1 MQYSIGTILDGK
13 VNNITANGVY
23 VTIDNETFGFLPNIK
38 MTPYLNAEGKFAG
51 VKYDRIRVVVEDIRQ
66 DGMLLFCDFNYWVK
80 LQVAK
85 EFSSRYEP
93 GTIFSC
99 EVKSVSDSTATIL
112 VSNTVEGY
120 ISKDQLGWNAIN
132 KVSDVLYVGEPINA
146 VFIGT
151 DNMRLLFSLKYLQ
164 KRPYDDS
171 LYDLSLDD
179 LMKYCGHSG
188 TEFVGECHKRGPYV
202 FLENLYSINPGEEG
216 KILTDKKY
224 GYNLRAIVPGNNSSL
239 IEGNFYKFKLALVPK
254 ETRLERNQL
263 FQFRAANISPI
274 NRNPFSDDV
283 LEAFKKNISPYTN
296 ITASHLLAE
305 VGKNMYSSK
314 DRMFFELI
322 QNADDASPENGVS
335 VTVKTEGDYLT
346 LVHNGFSFD
355 REDFEAISSA
365 ANGTKKANENKTG
378 YKGIGFKSVF
388 TDSQEV
394 LIKTGGYQFKYQK
407 DHPVFTS
414 FEKFYFFVNEL
425 STQEQKD
432 RFLARF
438 SSERAKFNGV
448 SDIPWQLEP
457 IWVKKEAFPTLS
469 AFQSG
474 ANVAIALKLGE
485 DKINDEKGYRKAIEA
500 VIDKPKFMLFLR
512 NTNRIDFNER
522 SASKEIDG
530 SRILLKN
537 SFGAVRQE
545 LFERKDYLIDTSDEV
560 FVEKGYDIKRKI
572 EKEDDGKII
581 EATFVNSKN
590 QEYENIPK
598 KLAISKSTEI
608 TFAVKVDTNEKA
620 HIKPDT
626 NCSEVSMFA
635 YLPTLVK
642 EFKFP
647 FFINANFVLDS
658 PRQHI
663 LSDNPWN
670 CFLMGE
676 IGELIVKWCAEL
688 CERREPNA
696 LDLLPTAFF
705 NESESDIAE
714 LSEAFNKRYKSALG
728 CVPFI
733 LCGDNK
739 LHIPSE
745 VVIDKTGLAKIVG
758 ESVFCNI
765 LGSIKHIPSHDI
777 ECSVLDNDIFA
788 SVEKIHLSHLVTL
801 LNDNTKINAWYKSA
815 TKHDQDAF
823 LSWLDKNSE
832 SLKTIISTLNI
843 FKLGEDMVSS
853 SDITI
858 EKSRLITT
866 DKINPIKS
874 VLEKIGFSCTELID
888 DESKLKPFAPK
899 QSLKKLFE
907 ALSSN
912 EKLGGLTT
920 DEKLLLIKHFA
931 QVESIDGSSIS
942 ALSLF
947 HNESGIIKPINAM
960 IAYVDDSPKWI
971 KPFMIKKD
979 ENSEDI
985 QSYLVPADRAFEK
998 LILPNLSSVQT
1009 DINTIYR
1016 HFKWT
1021 DAKLSKRVVDILK
1034 QEDKLASFI
1043 DIVKDLGKDTKEYYL
1058 QSITK
1063 LDISEDKEYSKDSY
1077 EYKVLQLAIDTYED
1091 PSVFSDYVFIGVK
1104 CLKDFSIKDDVKCE
1118 YTTSTSSVLQFVMM
1132 SLSRLLPSY
1141 VNQSD
1146 KIDDVKALFDSS
1158 LAFDK
1163 LVKAK
1168 RKTAQWVEG
1177 ELNKSLGIVH
1187 ASYEPWK
1194 KNAGN
1199 AQQYLFSVYRRRLSW
1214 PNVKG
1219 FSIKLED
1226 ESDDFINEMMDYLY
1240 TKDLPISSSPF
1251 TCKITSYFTG
1261 KFFDNDYILNEEQL
1275 LPSIERWADDENKRQ
1290 YLLKNGVRDLD
1301 NIVISFR
1308 KAFISNQEFKQVD
1321 DLYDADKKS
1330 SLEFFVGTDYVHWPV
1345 IGEYQ
1350 IDFLNKMLAI
1360 RYSPLKESID
1370 SETLESKATEM
1381 MTNSYVNW
1389 AANSFP
1395 NIFLYDGKMPMVV
1408 TLNGNSTV
1416 LMRTA
1421 SGTHYYDTTK
1431 RKLYLD
1437 KNEDTDELMF
1447 DIARGNKIPFNLD
1460 DYRAVFRVGMTAVS
1474 NEELEQT
1481 HQKIEDLTSELTEKE
1496 NLLIRYRQ
1504 RFGDIDAISSSPA
1517 QGSDSHK
1524 ADATIKKGDHEG
1536 LSSSERTAAQLE
1548 AQQFLKQ
1555 TQPNWVFPEHYAE
1568 ADDEGEPFY
1577 FSTINVIDENG
1588 VRFPIVLKSHK
1599 TEGEPLKINTFE
1611 WDSISKDKARIFV
1624 YTGNDIKE
1632 IDVMDLV
1639 RDQPT
1644 VNVSF
1649 STENLD
1655 IEERI
1660 SAFADSLRY
1669 FKELHFDFDSF
1680 NLSKQAR
1687 SLAGMYN
1694 ENARRQGATSD
1705 KTDL

>member
-1 MQYSIGTILDGK
+1 MQHSIGTVLDGK
-13 VNNITANGVY
+13 VNNVTINGVY
-23 VTIDNETFGFLPNIK
+23 VTIDNETFGFLPNTK
-38 MTPYLNAEGKFAG
+38 MPSYLNAEGKFAG
-51 VKYDRIRVVVEDIRQ
+51 AKYDRVRVVVEDIRQ
-66 DGMLLFCDFNYWVK
+66 DGMLLFCDFDYWVK

-93 GTIFSC
+93 GTIFPC
-99 EVKSVSDSTATIL
+99 EVKSVSDSLATIL
-112 VSNTVEGY
+112 VSNAIEGY

-146 VFIGT
+146 VFVGE
-151 DNMRLLFSLKYLQ
+151 DNVRLLFGLKYLQ
-164 KRPYDDS
+164 KKPYDES

-202 FLENLYSINPGEEG
+202 FLENLYSNNPGEEG

-239 IEGNFYKFKLALVPK
+239 VEGRFYKFNLTLVPK

-263 FQFRAANISPI
+263 FQFRAANITPVV
-274 NRNPFSDDV
+274 RNPFSDDV
-283 LEAFKKNISPYTN
+283 LKAFKKNISPYTN

-346 LVHNGFSFD
+346 IIHNGFSFD

-365 ANGTKKANENKTG
+365 ANGTKKANENTTG

-407 DHPVFTS
+407 DHPVFNN

-448 SDIPWQLEP
+448 NDIPWQLEP
-457 IWVKKEAFPTLS
+457 IWVKKEAFPSLA

-537 SFGAVRQE
+537 SFGTVRQE

-560 FVEKGYDIKRKI
+560 FAEKGFDIKRKI
-572 EKEDDGKII
+572 ENEDDGKII

-608 TFAVKVDTNEKA
+608 TFAVTVDTNEKE

-642 EFKFP
+642 EFKFS

-688 CERREPNA
+688 CARREQNA
-696 LDLLPTAFF
+696 LDILPTAFF

-714 LSEAFNKRYKSALG
+714 LSEAFNKRYTAALDS
-728 CVPFI
+728 VPFI
-733 LCGDNK
+733 LCGDGM
-739 LHIPSE
+739 LHIPNE

-758 ESVFCNI
+758 ESVYCNI
-765 LGSIKHIPSHDI
+765 LGSTKHIPSNDLD
-777 ECSVLDNDIFA
+777 CSVLDNVIFA
-788 SVEKIHLSHLVTL
+788 SVEKVHLSRLATL
-801 LNDNTKINAWYKSA
+801 LSDNTKINAWYKTA
-815 TKHDQDAF
+815 TNTDQDAF
-823 LSWLDKNSE
+823 LSWLDKNAD
-832 SLKTIISTLNI
+832 SLKAIIPSFNI
-843 FKLGEDMVSS
+843 FKFGEDMVSS
-853 SDITI
+853 SEITI

-866 DKINPIKS
+866 DKIKPIKS
-874 VLEKIGFSCTELID
+874 VLEKIGFSCTESID

-907 ALSSN
+907 ALPSK
-912 EKLGGLTT
+912 EKLGDLSTE
-920 DEKLLLIKHFA
+920 EKLLLIKHFA
-931 QVESIDGSSIS
+931 PVESIDGASIS

-947 HNESGIIKPINAM
+947 HNESGIIKPMNAM
-960 IAYVDDSPKWI
+960 VAYVDDSPQWI

-1009 DINTIYR
+1009 DITTLYR

-1021 DAKLSKRVVDILK
+1021 DAKLSKKVVDILK

-1043 DIVKDLGKDTKEYYL
+1043 DIVRDLGKDTKEYYL

-1063 LDISEDKEYSKDSY
+1063 LDISEEKEYSKESF

-1091 PSVFSDYVFIGVK
+1091 PSVFSDYVFIGEK
-1104 CLKDFSIKDDVKCE
+1104 CLKEFSIKDDVKCE
-1118 YTTSTSSVLQFVMM
+1118 YTTTSSSVLQSIMM

-1158 LAFDK
+1158 LAWDK
-1163 LVKAK
+1163 LVKSK

-1199 AQQYLFSVYRRRLSW
+1199 AQQYLFSVYRRRLQWST
-1214 PNVKG
+1214 VKG
-1219 FSIKLED
+1219 FAIKLED
-1226 ESDDFINEMMDYLY
+1226 ESDEFINEMMDFLY
-1240 TKDLPISSSPF
+1240 SKNLTISTSPF
-1251 TCKITSYFTG
+1251 TCKITGYFTK
-1261 KFFDNDYILNEEQL
+1261 KFFDNDYIIDDEQL
-1275 LPSIERWADDENKRQ
+1275 LPAIERWADDDDKRK
-1290 YLLKNGVRDLD
+1290 YLIKNGIRDLD
-1301 NIVISFR
+1301 DDIISFR
-1308 KAFISNQEFKQVD
+1308 KAFISNQEFKEFD
-1321 DLYDADKKS
+1321 DIPDTDKKS
-1330 SLEFFVGTDYVHWPV
+1330 TVEFLVGTNFVQWPV
-1345 IGEYQ
+1345 SGKHQVDYLTRVLSLKYTP
-1350 IDFLNKMLAI
+1350 LNQ
-1360 RYSPLKESID
+1360 SID
-1370 SETLESKATEM
+1370 SETLERESSEM
-1381 MTNSYVNW
+1381 TTTSYLNWIVNSY
-1389 AANSFP
+1389 P
-1395 NIFLYDGKMPMVV
+1395 RIYLYDGNMPMNV
-1408 TLNGNSTV
+1408 TYSGSSVV
-1416 LMRTA
+1416 LMKTT
-1421 SGTHYYDTTK
+1421 SGIYYYDASK
-1431 RKLYLD
+1431 KIVYID
-1437 KNEDTDELMF
+1437 KNEDIDELMF
-1447 DIARGNKIPFNLD
+1447 DLARGSKVPFNLD

-1474 NEELEQT
+1474 NEELQQT
-1481 HQKIEDLTSELTEKE
+1481 QQIIDELTSELTEKE
-1496 NLLIRYRQ
+1496 RLLLRYRQ
-1504 RFGDIDAISSSPA
+1504 RYGDIDAVPTPTT
-1517 QGSDSHK
+1517 QDSERNK
-1524 ADATIKKGDHEG
+1524 GDATIKKGDRHG
-1536 LSSSERTAAQLE
+1536 LSLSERTAAQLE

-1555 TQPNWVFPEHYAE
+1555 TQPKWEFPEHYAE
-1568 ADDEGEPFY
+1568 ADEEGEPCY
-1577 FSTINVIDENG
+1577 YSTVDVIDEEG
-1588 VRFPIVLKSHK
+1588 VHFPIVLKSHK
-1599 TEGEPLKINTFE
+1599 ADGEPLKINTFE
-1611 WDSISKDKARIFV
+1611 WESISRDKARIFV

-1639 RDQPT
+1639 RNQPT
-1644 VNVSF
+1644 INVSF

-1680 NLSKQAR
+1680 NLTKQAK

-1694 ENARRQGATSD
+1694 ENERRQGETSD